1 MKKTLLYLSIGL
13 LVLIVAV
20 YVTLQFFLGSIV
32 KTSVNQMGPRVT
44 QSKVQLASASISPL
58 SGAGTITGFSV
69 DNPAGWS
76 TGRALYVGEVQ
87 FKVEP
92 LSILRDTVVIN
103 DLTVERPEFVYETKI
118 VSSNIGDLL
127 NNIKTAVG
135 GTDSPQK
142 AGEKPRKFIVKHFR
156 MNDAKVTVGVGV
168 AAVPLNVPT
177 VELTD
182 LGVKEGGLTSA
193 QLSVAVMK
201 EVMPQIITATTS
213 AAGTIGGTL
222 GSAASA
228 AVKKASEGLQKFLG
242 TGKK

>member
-1 MKKTLLYLSIGL
+1 MKKVLLYLALS
-13 LVLIVAV
+13 LVVVLVVV

-32 KTSVNQMGPRVT
+32 KTSVNQMGPRLT
-44 QSKVQLASASISPL
+44 QSKVELAGASVSPL
-58 SGAGTITGFSV
+58 SGAGTLTGFTV

-76 TGRALYVGEVQ
+76 SAHAVSVGEVH
-87 FKVEP
+87 FDVAP
-92 LSILRDTVVIN
+92 LSLMREPVVIN
-103 DLTVERPEFVYETKI
+103 DLTLEKPEFVYETKL

-127 NNIKTAVG
+127 NNIKAAVG
-135 GTDSPQK
+135 DSNAPQK
-142 AGEKPRKFIVKHFR
+142 QDEKARKFIVKHFR
-156 MNDAKVTVGVGV
+156 MHDAKVTIGVGP

-201 EVMPQIITATTS
+201 EVLPQIVSATTS

-222 GSAASA
+222 GSAASE
-228 AVKKASEGLQKFLG
+228 AVKKAGEGLQKLFG
-242 TGKK
+242 SGKK